1 MKIIA
6 KQWLQLREA
15 PGQEPARHSYIRL
28 KNIDSISI
36 IENEPENEYRV
47 SVLVAVKDVEYLYST
62 ALNEAEGDRQVTDLI
77 ENIERAK

>member
-15 PGQEPARHSYIRL
+15 PGQEPARHSFIRL

-36 IENEPENEYRV
+36 VETEPENEYRF
-47 SVLVAVKDVEYLYST
+47 SVLVVVGETEYLYST
-62 ALNEAEGDRQVTDLI
+62 ALNEAEGDRHVTYLI
-77 ENIERAK
+77 ESIERAK